1 MMRRVCYASVS
12 LSVVVAILAT
22 VTGSASAR
30 SACGVAET
38 NEGNFTTATCG
49 GTATAL
55 SGYLLGE
62 TGQRIPNSTLWCVKT
77 NAAHAVLRYT
87 NAGCTTASTPVDT
100 GQYGRV
106 EGDAAATQQNVAF
119 PVALKSK
126 DVGSTVFAVGSGS
139 QITCTGGTGTGE
151 LLSETEANSTTKFTG
166 CTLTGGSN
174 CTSAGA
180 SVKEIIVPDKAKI
193 LAWEKSAETFKTALL
208 VEVDGTQEFAC
219 GAVKVGLKGSV
230 TGVSGVEGAW
240 LTTDKVTFAT
250 SEGKQ
255 EVPDTNKLEAK
266 VGESGSFEAA
276 TQSGSDELEDF
287 HLENEEIFLL

>member
-1 MMRRVCYASVS
+1 MMRWACYTSVS

-30 SACGVAET
+30 SFCGVAET

-49 GTATAL
+49 GAATAL
-55 SGYLLGE
+55 SSYLLGE
-62 TGQRIPNSTLWCVKT
+62 TVQRIPNTALWCVKT

-87 NAGCTTASTPVDT
+87 NAGCTTASIPVDT

-106 EGDAAATQQNVAF
+106 EGDGAVTEQNIAF

-126 DVGSTVFAVGSGS
+126 DVGSTVFAVGSGA
-139 QITCTGGTGTGE
+139 QITCSGGTGTGE
-151 LLSETEANSTTKFTG
+151 LLSETEANGTTKFTG
-166 CTLTGGSN
+166 CTLTGGLN

-180 SVKEIIVPDKAKI
+180 SAKEIIVPDKAKI

-208 VEVDGTQEFAC
+208 VEVDGTQEFTC
-219 GAVKVGLKGSV
+219 TGTKVALKGSV
-230 TGVSGVEGAW
+230 TGVSGVEGEW
-240 LTTDKVTFAT
+240 ITTDKVAFTVQ
-250 SEGKQ
+250 EGKQ